1 MVEERKW
8 APANDDEEQAVYSDL
23 MDLIYDGN
31 EEGTPTIMEQ
41 ALPTDYNDSGVE
53 AQAIPFV
60 TVDEGSGEL
69 AISTEAMELL
79 DAMQHRKIAVIAI
92 CGTQN
97 TGKSFLANRFLDR
110 MQGFKSRGLLGQGTR
125 GIWIWNKPVPVGNE
139 VDGLLLDCQGLS
151 IDDGQAQ
158 EIEQS
163 ATEEKIFT
171 LTVLLA
177 SQILF
182 NTKGHITDQT
192 MDELALLPVLA
203 SKIRIK
209 DARNA
214 AGVDGQ

>member
-1 MVEERKW
+1 M
-8 APANDDEEQAVYSDL
+8 
-23 MDLIYDGN
+23 
-31 EEGTPTIMEQ
+31 
-41 ALPTDYNDSGVE
+41 
-53 AQAIPFV
+53 
-60 TVDEGSGEL
+60 
-69 AISTEAMELL
+69 
-79 DAMQHRKIAVIAI
+79 
-92 CGTQN
+92 
-97 TGKSFLANRFLDR
+97 
-110 MQGFKSRGLLGQGTR
+110 
-125 GIWIWNKPVPVGNE
+125 PVGNE

-209 DARNA
+209 DGRNV
-214 AGVDGQ
+214 AGADGQ